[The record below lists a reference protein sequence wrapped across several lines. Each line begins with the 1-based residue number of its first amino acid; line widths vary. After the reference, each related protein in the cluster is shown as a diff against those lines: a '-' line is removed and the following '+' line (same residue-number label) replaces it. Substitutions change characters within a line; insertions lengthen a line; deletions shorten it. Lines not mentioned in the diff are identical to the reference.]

1 MTKLLWCIG
10 TYLVAVN
17 IIAYICYAVDKYRAH
32 HNRMRKRIP
41 EDSLVGLAAIGGS
54 VGSLMAMYTLR
65 HKTKHRKFKY
75 GIPAIL
81 LLQIALTAW
90 VLWYFSVWD

>member
-1 MTKLLWCIG
+1 MSELLWGIG
-10 TYLVAVN
+10 AYLVAVN
-17 IIAYICYAVDKYRAH
+17 TIAFICYAVDKYRAH
-32 HNRMRKRIP
+32 HNRMRNRIP

-54 VGSLMAMYTLR
+54 IGSLLAMYTLR

-81 LLQIALTAW
+81 LLQIAA
-90 VLWYFSVWD
+90 VVGVMWYFSVWE